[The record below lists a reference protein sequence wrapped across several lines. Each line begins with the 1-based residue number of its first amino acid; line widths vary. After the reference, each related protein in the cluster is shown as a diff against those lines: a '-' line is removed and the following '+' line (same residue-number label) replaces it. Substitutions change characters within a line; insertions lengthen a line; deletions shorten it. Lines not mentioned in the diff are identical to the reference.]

1 MSVKELG
8 KYLGY
13 SNDHIYKL
21 RDGEFIEDI
30 HFHKKGKLLFD
41 RIEIDKWVVGDQKN
55 TALPSHKIV
64 DVKRRAILG
73 IKNLSKSLYQGIN
86 LNNICLF

>member
-1 MSVKELG
+1 MLG
-8 KYLGY
+8 LTSNLGLGY

-41 RIEIDKWVVGDQKN
+41 RIEIDKWVINGSNNDQN
-55 TALPSHKIV
+55 TLAK
-64 DVKRRAILG
+64 KRVNEILDSVIG
-73 IKNLSKSLYQGIN
+73 ITKR
-86 LNNICLF
+86 